1 MHYLRCLAARWHLQ
15 PLDQN
20 LGLLGHPR
28 LLLASIQGARLLAA
42 PLWAQPM
49 QRRSTC
55 AVSALQAGIQNAQLS
70 SAAVGVTNVIGTI
83 IAGSIIEKAGRKQ
96 LLTISYSGMAVAM
109 LALAAGSSV
118 PALASSAG
126 EQCLCMTPWA

>member
-1 MHYLRCLAARWHLQ
+1 MPTC
-15 PLDQN
+15 
-20 LGLLGHPR
+20 
-28 LLLASIQGARLLAA
+28 SI
-42 PLWAQPM
+42 
-49 QRRSTC
+49 
-55 AVSALQAGIQNAQLS
+55 SALIAMQAGIQNAQLS

-126 EQCLCMTPWA
+126 EQWLCMMPWV

>member
-1 MHYLRCLAARWHLQ
+1 MQRCLTL
-15 PLDQN
+15 
-20 LGLLGHPR
+20 R
-28 LLLASIQGARLLAA
+28 L
-42 PLWAQPM
+42 
-49 QRRSTC
+49 C
-55 AVSALQAGIQNAQLS
+55 VLQAGIQNAQLS

-126 EQCLCMTPWA
+126 KQCLCMTPWVQ